1 MPRIS
6 GVNIPEQKPIK
17 ISLTYIF
24 GIGKKTALN
33 ILKRLSIRP
42 ELRAKDLTGEQILN
56 LQNQVKEIVVE
67 GEFDVISLFEE
78 GISNTVAIKGTA
90 LTEEQ
95 VSLLSR
101 FTQNIY
107 LCFDQDSAGFEAVK
121 RSILIL
127 EKKGLNTSVI
137 LIPNGKDPDEAMKN
151 DPIVFKKAIKNKV
164 QAYDFLFQKAF
175 LLFDKKINKC

>member
-67 GEFDVISLFEE
+67 GELKRTIRNNIEVLKR
-78 GISNTVAIKGTA
+78 IKSYRG
-90 LTEEQ
+90 LRH
-95 VSLLSR
+95 SMGLPSR
-101 FTQNIY
+101 GQRTRTN
-107 LCFDQDSAGFEAVK
+107 A
-121 RSILIL
+121 RT
-127 EKKGLNTSVI
+127 KKGKKKTV
-137 LIPNGKDPDEAMKN
+137 GAMTKDTRSKMETKE
-151 DPIVFKKAIKNKV
+151 
-164 QAYDFLFQKAF
+164 
-175 LLFDKKINKC
+175 

>member
-90 LTEEQ
+90 LTEDQ
-95 VSLLSR
+95 LRLLKR
-101 FTQNIY
+101 CTTDIR
-107 LCFDQDSAGFEAVK
+107 LALDMDVAGDQAAR
-121 RSILIL
+121 RSIELA
-127 EKKGLNTSVI
+127 EQMDFNVRVVE
-137 LIPNGKDPDEAMKN
+137 IPGAWG
-151 DPIVFKKAIKNKV
+151 
-164 QAYDFLFQKAF
+164 KAF
-175 LLFDKKINKC
+175 ISRHFHLLRILKPPK